1 MPKFLVIV
9 TIENKPDINDP
20 EGETIHR
27 DLVIRGGYS
36 SVESVRSAKTLKI
49 IISERSENE
58 AEEVVRNLCEELRI
72 YNPVVSSCSVKS
84 AGKLARKVK
93 IHPGQR
99 RKLLHRES

>member
-1 MPKFLVIV
+1 MSTTMPKFLVIV

-58 AEEVVRNLCEELRI
+58 AEEVVRKLCEELRI
-72 YNPVVSSCSVKS
+72 YNPVVSSCSIKS
-84 AGKLARKVK
+84 AGKLAGKGK
-93 IHPGQR
+93 IHPV
-99 RKLLHRES
+99 SNVN